1 MFSVVLNYTLKGIMH
16 LKRSY
21 QTSNLCPDVLPFTG
35 IYLAAQI
42 FVASIKKLPL
52 RTKTAF

>member
-1 MFSVVLNYTLKGIMH
+1 MFSLVLNYTLKGIRH